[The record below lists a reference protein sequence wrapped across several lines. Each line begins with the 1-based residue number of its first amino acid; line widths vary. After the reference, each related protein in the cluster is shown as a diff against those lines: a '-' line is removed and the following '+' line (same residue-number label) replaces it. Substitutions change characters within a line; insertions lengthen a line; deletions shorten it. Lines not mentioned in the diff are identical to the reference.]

1 MEKNKLQAKDLINV
15 GIFTAIYFVLFFA
28 GMMLGYI
35 PIFIPLL
42 GLVCPIICGIPFMLY
57 LTKVKKFGMVT
68 LSGIILGLL
77 NMLIGSGVL
86 VLIFGIVFGVAAD
99 LIMKSGKYKSWKFTL
114 LGNGVFSLWI
124 MGFVSRMFLT
134 RTEFFDSLVSSYG
147 QEYVDTLMSYTPG
160 WMFPVLFKDDFFSV
174 PEDNP
179 LEDFLQTAEETA
191 KEGSDPEQVALA
203 FICKRLKLNLKKL
216 SEEEKKWLKKIAQK
230 SDLLKNPNPQRGR
243 K

>member
-99 LIMKSGKYKSWKFTL
+99 HIKKSGKYKCWKFTL

-160 WMFPVLFKDDFFSV
+160 WMFPVLFV
-174 PEDNP
+174 VT
-179 LEDFLQTAEETA
+179 FL
-191 KEGSDPEQVALA
+191 GGILGALLGKA
-203 FICKRLKLNLKKL
+203 VLKKHF
-216 SEEEKKWLKKIAQK
+216 EKAGIV
-230 SDLLKNPNPQRGR
+230 
-243 K
+243 

>member
-1 MEKNKLQAKDLINV
+1 MEKSKLQAKDLINV

-42 GLVCPIICGIPFMLY
+42 GFVCPILCGIPFMLY
-57 LTKVKKFGMVT
+57 LTKVKKFGMVS

-77 NMLIGSGVL
+77 NMLIGSGIL
-86 VLIFGIVFGVAAD
+86 VLIFGIVFGIAAD
-99 LIMKSGKYKSWKFTL
+99 LIMKAGKYSSWKCTL

-134 RTEFFDSLVSSYG
+134 RTEFFESLVSGYG

-160 WMFPVLFKDDFFSV
+160 WMFPVLFIVTFIGGI
-174 PEDNP
+174 
-179 LEDFLQTAEETA
+179 L
-191 KEGSDPEQVALA
+191 GALLGKA
-203 FICKRLKLNLKKL
+203 VLKKHF
-216 SEEEKKWLKKIAQK
+216 EKAGIA
-230 SDLLKNPNPQRGR
+230 
-243 K
+243 